1 MKQKLSTFSA
11 IVLTVML
18 VPSSVWADTYRYDP
32 PPRVGTIYIVVQFKP
47 YKTGDVNPKT
57 NVSVRWGNYSTS
69 KSYGRGMLSVRL
81 KTGFIITLR
90 HTKNDSIPMTVTSEG
105 EIEKVEQLDSPPRQ
119 WSDSKY
125 DKYNW

>member
-1 MKQKLSTFSA
+1 M
-11 IVLTVML
+11 
-18 VPSSVWADTYRYDP
+18 
-32 PPRVGTIYIVVQFKP
+32 
-47 YKTGDVNPKT
+47 
-57 NVSVRWGNYSTS
+57 
-69 KSYGRGMLSVRL
+69 YGRGMLSVRL

-105 EIEKVEQLDSPPRQ
+105 QIEKVEQLDSPPRQ